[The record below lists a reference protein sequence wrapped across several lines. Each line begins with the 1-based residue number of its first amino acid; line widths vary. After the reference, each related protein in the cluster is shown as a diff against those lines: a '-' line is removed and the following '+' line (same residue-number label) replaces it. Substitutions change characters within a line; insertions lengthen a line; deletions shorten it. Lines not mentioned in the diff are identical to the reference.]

1 VILSPMKIDPS
12 TNLRDLVAALPSAEP
27 VLRGLGMLSSG
38 APDGRTLEQ
47 ACTQAGVRVDE
58 FLSDLD
64 AVDWNTET

>member
-1 VILSPMKIDPS
+1 
-12 TNLRDLVAALPSAEP
+12 